1 MNLEDRHLKERPGT
15 RTNTP
20 LSLQSRHIP
29 KPAAGHRPPLGTH
42 PVAVPATRWVT
53 KGGTPSL

>member
-20 LSLQSRHIP
+20 PPSSQDTFLNLLLRS
-29 KPAAGHRPPLGTH
+29 RPPSPSGHPPSRRPRHSLGD
-42 PVAVPATRWVT
+42 
-53 KGGTPSL
+53 